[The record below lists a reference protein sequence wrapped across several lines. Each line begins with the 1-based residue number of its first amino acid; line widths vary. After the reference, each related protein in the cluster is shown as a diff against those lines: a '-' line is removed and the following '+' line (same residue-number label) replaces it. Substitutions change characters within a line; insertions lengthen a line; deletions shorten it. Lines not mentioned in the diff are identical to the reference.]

1 MANTVT
7 LDSMFRELNS
17 FIPCSKY
24 FEDATQSKIT
34 TSNSKELKRLV
45 QDWSN
50 GQFDE
55 CPEYAVQGLV
65 HILEISKK
73 SFKKSCQIDPVVVS
87 LRSKQ
92 SKHMKHYESTLA
104 TITQEVYSAKTAQE
118 AKTIMINYLETT
130 NVKDKKK
137 MIWDVSQLNN
147 LTRVLT
153 YFTNSL
159 LRFEGLSVN
168 TYTKD

>member
-1 MANTVT
+1 
-7 LDSMFRELNS
+7 
-17 FIPCSKY
+17 
-24 FEDATQSKIT
+24 
-34 TSNSKELKRLV
+34 
-45 QDWSN
+45 
-50 GQFDE
+50 
-55 CPEYAVQGLV
+55 
-65 HILEISKK
+65 
-73 SFKKSCQIDPVVVS
+73 
-87 LRSKQ
+87 
-92 SKHMKHYESTLA
+92 MKHYESTLA
-104 TITQEVYSAKTAQE
+104 TITTDVYAAKTAQE

>member
-1 MANTVT
+1 
-7 LDSMFRELNS
+7 
-17 FIPCSKY
+17 
-24 FEDATQSKIT
+24 
-34 TSNSKELKRLV
+34 
-45 QDWSN
+45 
-50 GQFDE
+50 
-55 CPEYAVQGLV
+55 
-65 HILEISKK
+65 
-73 SFKKSCQIDPVVVS
+73 
-87 LRSKQ
+87 
-92 SKHMKHYESTLA
+92 MKHYESTLA

-168 TYTKD
+168 SYVKD